1 MKRSASFAAWSA
13 GRAISA
19 LFCLVLAASLSA
31 QSAAPGLDQSSDQP
45 VVKMQAFQVTADI
58 ATYHQETSMMATKIP
73 MDVKELS
80 SSLQILNSTA
90 ITDRNALSL
99 PDIYGYLV
107 GAVQTQQSINGFT
120 FRGFPNTGTF
130 TQNIET
136 DGLMGQTLKKGASS
150 AADVDR
156 LEFLK
161 GPNSVL
167 YGQMHPGGLLNIITK
182 SPEEIPATTVRTSV
196 GTYAGKYST
205 FGDKTLGDVTLDTT
219 GPLGRS
225 RHLFYRLVVDASD
238 SPPSRPGDSDRLLSI
253 FPSFTYR
260 WSPKTSLTMKFESS
274 QDRRRQDDG
283 LVPNFTN
290 GIADGENAQFFTAPL
305 NTVYQEPSDTGRD
318 RGAAAA
324 MSFHT
329 AAGPWSFR
337 LRTRSVWH
345 TDYNHELSVNS
356 KSVYFPKA
364 QFATPGTTLKREYL
378 LQINGHR
385 YNYFDANAYRKFGPA
400 SFTNTV
406 LIGVG
411 GGAEFSDNQRYAFG
425 PNVSIPITLID
436 PILGQ
441 SPYPPDGTKALSSV
455 NSITSLGEYVSDQM
469 KIADRLHVSVAAR
482 HDRQL
487 THGQN
492 IFPATVYA
500 TQTVRSVT
508 GQFGVVY
515 DLTKSL
521 SAYASWSQSV
531 LPNAVTHVDASGESN
546 LPPEKGLQYEGG
558 LKFETPNHTFYGTID
573 GYFINRSNVEVATGR
588 TFPATG
594 EAIWRVDGEQHS
606 EGVEIDA
613 QWHPVP
619 YWQVQAGTALG
630 KAFIAASEKLPQT
643 VGMDLINA
651 PRVTANLWT
660 RYKIPT
666 GSLKGLGFGLGVV
679 YVGKQ
684 WAGGP
689 GTPIYFVLP
698 AWTRVDAA
706 AYYKWRRYE
715 FYLNISNLLDKQYIS
730 SSQSSLTLNPGE
742 ARKITFAV
750 ITKF

>member
-1 MKRSASFAAWSA
+1 
-13 GRAISA
+13 
-19 LFCLVLAASLSA
+19 
-31 QSAAPGLDQSSDQP
+31 
-45 VVKMQAFQVTADI
+45 
-58 ATYHQETSMMATKIP
+58 MMASKIP

-90 ITDRNALSL
+90 IADRNAVML
-99 PDIYGYLV
+99 PDVFGYLV

-182 SPEEIPATTVRTSV
+182 SPEETAATTVRTSV

-205 FGDKTLGDVTLDTT
+205 FGDKTLADVTLDTT
-219 GPLGRS
+219 GPVGRS
-225 RHLFYRLVVDASD
+225 RHLFYRLVVDAAD
-238 SPPSRPGDSDRLLSI
+238 SPPSRPGDTNRLLS
-253 FPSFTYR
+253 FYPSFTYR
-260 WSPKTSLTMKFESS
+260 WNSLTSLTVKFESS

-283 LVPNFTN
+283 MVPIFTN
-290 GIADGENAQFFTAPL
+290 GVAFGENAQWYTAPL
-305 NTVYQEPSDTGRD
+305 NTVYEEPSDLGRD

-324 MSFHT
+324 LFFNTMIGGWH
-329 AAGPWSFR
+329 FR
-337 LRTRSVWH
+337 LATRSVWH
-345 TDYNHELSVNS
+345 VDYNHELSVNN

-364 QFATPGTTLKREYL
+364 QFATPGTVLKREYL

-385 YNYFDANAYRKFGPA
+385 YNYFDANAYHRFGPA
-400 SFTNTV
+400 NFTNTV
-406 LIGVG
+406 LVGVG
-411 GGAEFSDNQRYAFG
+411 GGGEYSDNQRYAFG
-425 PNVSIPITLID
+425 PNVSTTIPLID

-441 SPYPPDGTKALSSV
+441 TPYPPDGTKALSST

-469 KIADRLHVSVAAR
+469 KIRDRLHVSMAVR

-492 IFPATVYA
+492 IFPRSAYA
-500 TQTVRSVT
+500 SQIVRSTT

-515 DLTKSL
+515 DLTQRL

-531 LPNAVTHVDASGESN
+531 LPNAVTHVDETGESN

-558 LKFETPNHTFYGTID
+558 LKFETPDHTFYGSID
-573 GYFINRSNVEVATGR
+573 GYYINRSNVQVATGR
-588 TFPATG
+588 TFPTNG

-606 EGVEIDA
+606 EGVEVEL

-630 KAFIAASEKLPQT
+630 KAFIAASDKNPET
-643 VGMDLINA
+643 IGTDLINA
-651 PRVTANLWT
+651 PRVTANFWT
-660 RYKIPT
+660 RYNIPT
-666 GSLKGLGFGLGVV
+666 GNLKGLGFGLGVV

-684 WAGGP
+684 WAGGAS
-689 GTPIYFVLP
+689 TPIYFVLP

-706 AYYKWRRYE
+706 VYYKWRRYA
-715 FYLNISNLLDKQYIS
+715 FYLNVSNLLDKQYIS

-742 ARKITFAV
+742 TRTITFAV
-750 ITKF
+750 TTKF